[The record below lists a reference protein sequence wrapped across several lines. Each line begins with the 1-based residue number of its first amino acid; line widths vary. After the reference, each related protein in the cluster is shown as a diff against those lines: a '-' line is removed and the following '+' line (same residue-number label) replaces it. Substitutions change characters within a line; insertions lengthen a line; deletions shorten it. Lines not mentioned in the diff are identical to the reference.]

1 MTSGP
6 VEFSELLKLDTPS
19 QRQAIRAGRYTG
31 HTAGLAK
38 GRLQCNL
45 AILPGEF
52 ADDFLEFCRLNPK
65 SCPLAGVSDPGN
77 PVVPRLGRDVD
88 IRFDAARYNI
98 YRNGKLDGQVSD
110 LKDLWRDDLVAFAIG
125 CSFTFE
131 NALLEAGIAMR
142 HIDCN
147 VTVPMFR
154 TSIETAKSGP
164 FGGGMVVSMR
174 PIPQER
180 LEEVHGICRKFPLAH
195 GAPVHAGDPGA
206 IGIEDLGRPDWGDP
220 VAVREDEVPVFWA
233 CGVTPQV
240 AVMTAKPPLA
250 ITHAPGA
257 MLIAD
262 VGETTG
268 PIYPYNDN
276 QLKY

>member
-6 VEFSELLKLDTPS
+6 VEFPDLLKLDTPA
-19 QRQAIRAGRYTG
+19 QRRAIREGRYTG

-38 GRLQCNL
+38 GNLQCNL
-45 AILPGEF
+45 AILPEEF
-52 ADDFLEFCRLNPK
+52 AGDFLEFCRLNPR

-77 PVVPRLGRDVD
+77 PAVPRLGNDVD

-98 YRNGKLDGQVSD
+98 YRDGKLDGQVGD

-131 NALLEAGIAMR
+131 NALREAGIGMR

-147 VTVPMFR
+147 ITVPMFR
-154 TSIETAKSGP
+154 TAVETVKSGP

-180 LEEVHGICRKFPLAH
+180 LEEVYEICRKYPLAH

-206 IGIEDLGRPDWGDP
+206 IGIEDLGRPDWGEP
-220 VAVREDEVPVFWA
+220 VAVKDGEVPVFWA

-240 AVMTAKPPLA
+240 ALMTAKPPLA

-262 VGETTG
+262 VGENTD
-268 PIYPYNDN
+268 PLYAYNDN
-276 QLKY
+276 ELKN